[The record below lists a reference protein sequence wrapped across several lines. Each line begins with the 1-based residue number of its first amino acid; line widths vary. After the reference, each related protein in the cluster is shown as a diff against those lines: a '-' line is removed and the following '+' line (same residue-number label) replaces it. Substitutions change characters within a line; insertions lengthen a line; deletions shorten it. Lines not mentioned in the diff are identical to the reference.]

1 MRINDAFP
9 SRFLKAADLNGRK
22 VLLRMSH
29 VEMEDVAGTGP
40 DSTKPVL
47 YFKGKKKGLVLN
59 VTNAN
64 TIEEVYGDD
73 TDKWEDRQIELYPTK
88 TEFQGKVVPCLRVRI
103 PSLLPPEA
111 ELGSSPP
118 GGTDG
123 EPRADAGE
131 YF

>member
-9 SRFLKAADLNGRK
+9 SRFIKAADLNGRK

-47 YFKGKKKGLVLN
+47 YFKGKKKELVLN

-64 TIEEVYGDD
+64 TIEDVYGGD
-73 TDKWEDRQIELYPTK
+73 TDMWEDRQLELYPTE

-103 PSLLPPEA
+103 PTPLPPEA
-111 ELGSSPP
+111 GFGPSPP
-118 GGTDG
+118 GQAQG
-123 EPRADAGE
+123 EPGSDAE
-131 YF
+131 LDF

>member
-64 TIEEVYGDD
+64 TIEEAYGRD
-73 TDKWEDRQIELYPTK
+73 TDKWEDRQIELYPTE
-88 TEFQGKVVPCLRVRI
+88 TEFQGKVVPCLRIRI
-103 PSLLPPEA
+103 PSSLPLEA
-111 ELGSSPP
+111 GVGPSPP
-118 GGTDG
+118 GGAEG
-123 EPRADAGE
+123 EPGSDAE
-131 YF
+131 FNF